1 MSTLK
6 KPSQIDNALFI
17 EKYNDLSLSNAQLCE
32 VLETN
37 WDAVKTKSTV
47 NKTVASQLTAKR
59 EGGAKGTVK
68 AMNVKE
74 LEKQR
79 KLAPAGTAPAAKT
92 SAPAKT
98 SVTES
103 STETAGTT
111 EEEPD
116 SEEVASGPASV
127 KVTYFASSS
136 DRGEER
142 TFTEENL
149 EKVFVAIQTWLA
161 QKGANKVNFFK
172 AGAPIEYLSIAD
184 GDAIVVRRQMRGG
197 C

>member
-1 MSTLK
+1 MSTPK
-6 KPSQIDNALFI
+6 KPSQIDNTLFI
-17 EKYNDLSLSNAQLCE
+17 EKYNDISLSNAQLCE
-32 VLETN
+32 VLETS
-37 WDAVKTKSTV
+37 WEHVKTKSTV
-47 NKTVASQLTAKR
+47 NKTVASQLTVKR
-59 EGGAKGTVK
+59 EGGAKGSVK
-68 AMNVKE
+68 AMNTKE

-79 KLAPAGTAPAAKT
+79 KLAPAGTAPVAKT
-92 SAPAKT
+92 SAPAT
-98 SVTES
+98 TTTEGS
-103 STETAGTT
+103 AETAGTT
-111 EEEPD
+111 DEEPA

-149 EKVFVAIQTWLA
+149 EKVFVSIQTWLA
-161 QKGANKVNFFK
+161 QKGANKVNFYK
-172 AGAPIEYLSIAD
+172 GGQPIEYLSIAD

>member
-59 EGGAKGTVK
+59 EGGAKGSVK
-68 AMNVKE
+68 AMSAKE
-74 LEKQR
+74 IEKQR
-79 KLAPAGTAPAAKT
+79 KSAPVAKT
-92 SAPAKT
+92 SAPVKT
-98 SVTES
+98 AVTES